1 MNGRSRTFK
10 FRKTGKQLFSLL
22 LYLEQ
27 IEVNLIVLKS
37 KVSEPVIFL
46 GWSRRWHSFSVNTE
60 YFHSKDY
67 FHYLVL
73 HVSLAIDTKVHENK
87 IGEIGK
93 IITRDTVSI
102 GE

>member
-1 MNGRSRTFK
+1 MNGRPRAFK
-10 FRKTGKQLFSLL
+10 FRKMGKQLFSLL
-22 LYLEQ
+22 WYLEQ
-27 IEVNLIVLKS
+27 IEVNLIVLKA

-73 HVSLAIDTKVHENK
+73 HVPWQYILRCMK
-87 IGEIGK
+87 IKLGK
-93 IITRDTVSI
+93 LER
-102 GE
+102 